1 MVAPRFARWLIA
13 SGIAVLAAAPGP
25 AASAIVPPRI
35 LQTTEAQ
42 FPPSLSLTPI
52 SSGFAEV
59 IINID
64 ADGKL
69 ADWLVSRYSRLEFA
83 HEAVRAL
90 REWSYDPARLD
101 GQTLGVRFRVKF
113 DFTARGKVASL
124 TVFDTVEMRLSPSL
138 QGTTNL
144 VCSPRDLDHLPTAVA
159 TVAPRHP
166 GLIDG
171 ATHDERVTLD
181 YLIDE
186 TGRPRMPVVI
196 EAAHGEFADQAV
208 AALSQWRFT
217 PPTRDG
223 RPVAVQVRQQFIF
236 KQGT

>member
-1 MVAPRFARWLIA
+1 MASPRFVRRLIA
-13 SGIAVLAAAPGP
+13 SGIAVLAAANAL
-25 AASAIVPPRI
+25 AANAIVPPRI

-42 FPPSLSLTPI
+42 FPPSLSLSPI
-52 SSGFAEV
+52 YRGFAEV

-69 ADWLVSRYSRLEFA
+69 ADSLVSRYSRVEFA

-90 REWSYDPARLD
+90 RAWRYEPARLD
-101 GQTLGVRFRVKF
+101 GQALGVRFRVKF
-113 DFTARGKVASL
+113 DFSAHGKVASL
-124 TVFDTVEMRLSPSL
+124 TVFDTIEMRLSPSVHSATDL
-138 QGTTNL
+138 I
-144 VCSPRDLDHLPTAVA
+144 CSPHDLDRVPTAVA

-171 ATHDERVTLD
+171 ATHDERVVLD
-181 YLIDE
+181 YLIDD

-208 AALSQWRFT
+208 AALNQWRFT

-223 RPVAVQVRQQFIF
+223 RPVVVQVRQQFIF